1 MYILDMD
8 RKNNLSIE
16 FLDFAQGQV
25 ERSETKTE
33 MNLEENKQS
42 IRSEALVADT

>member
-1 MYILDMD
+1 MYLVIARLFFFDHISMHDM
-8 RKNNLSIE
+8 KTWK
-16 FLDFAQGQV
+16 G
-25 ERSETKTE
+25 TKTE